1 MTSLFFTGEVDRNFH
16 LIKMMLDKLRSNNG

>member
-16 LIKMMLDKLRSNNG
+16 LIKMMLDKPRINNG